1 MRYLAVVLTVL
12 LPVVGG
18 CASSSTPKREYFTL
32 RTGNGGQQ
40 MALAKTGEII
50 GPTLQLSPTDTGY
63 RGMADAAIVELRS
76 DGERITGTIR
86 DRIIDLHISL
96 EDDGSLVARGL
107 FGGRLG
113 RLDASN
119 YEIRSTLGVCTYEL
133 EAKGSRYEGRRACGR
148 TNMPMVRPSSIEL
161 PLGFERLKVD
171 RQVMLLAILLS
182 L

>member
-32 RTGNGGQQ
+32 RTGNGGTQ
-40 MALAKTGEII
+40 MALGQSGEII
-50 GPTLQLSPTDTGY
+50 GPTLQLSPTDSGY
-63 RGMADAAIVELRS
+63 RGLADAAIVDLRS

-96 EDDGSLVARGL
+96 EDEGLVARGL

-119 YEIRSTLGVCTYEL
+119 NAIRSTLGVCTYEL
-133 EAKGSRYEGRRACGR
+133 EAKGSRYEGQRACGR
-148 TNMPMVRPSSIEL
+148 SNMPMVRPTSIEL
-161 PLGFERLKVD
+161 PVGFERLKVD